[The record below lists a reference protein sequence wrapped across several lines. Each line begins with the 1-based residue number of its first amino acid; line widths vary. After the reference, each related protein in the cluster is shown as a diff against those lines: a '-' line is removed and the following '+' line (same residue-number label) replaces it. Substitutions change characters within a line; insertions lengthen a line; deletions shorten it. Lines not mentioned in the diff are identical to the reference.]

1 MAIQTLSGGFCSAIC
16 KKNRLTATG
25 IFLESSTESGDHGEF
40 AAPCK
45 LTEVHGLGASPPGVT
60 GPAVDVAVVTVAD
73 GAGVFEEV
81 APRSFD
87 SGASEITFVTSREKN
102 SSIV

>member
-1 MAIQTLSGGFCSAIC
+1 M
-16 KKNRLTATG
+16 
-25 IFLESSTESGDHGEF
+25 
-40 AAPCK
+40 
-45 LTEVHGLGASPPGVT
+45 HGLGASPPGVA
-60 GPAVDVAVVTVAD
+60 GPAVEAPAVAAVALVAVAE
-73 GAGVFEEV
+73 GVFEEEV